1 MEASKQY
8 LTQCRDNFNDYITK
22 ALLLIEAIFNQE
34 HLSEDDRDALENIKC
49 LVTGFSADEIQRDL
63 NTAIVENSI
72 KYDTIKKFRKLN
84 KDIIGL
90 ALEKMQDKVKKEFI
104 KQLCD
109 LLLERDEQ
117 TELLRC
123 RFYGVEVK

>member
-8 LTQCRDNFNDYITK
+8 LIQCRDNFNDYITK
-22 ALLLIEAIFNQE
+22 TLLLIEAILNQE
-34 HLSEDDRDALENIKC
+34 HLSEDDRDALEKIKC

-123 RFYGVEVK
+123 RFYGLEVK